1 MELLLSVS
9 RNISLEFRKNQF
21 QKLRIVL
28 CATIFFAGM
37 NSYTA
42 AQTSARIDSLEN
54 VLTTLPQDTNR
65 VNIHTRLCDIYLVKN
80 NQTQALHHAEQAL
93 AIASKTDS
101 RRTIANSYHQLAK
114 VYAAIK
120 NYPKAYE
127 FESLYVTLND
137 NLKNPE
143 SLDNIEKAKAND
155 ELAKKELEIKALNR
169 EMSETIIRKNS
180 FIAACLTL
188 LVIGALVYNRQR
200 IVMKKQLESKRQL
213 LDFYT
218 QKLREKSDMID
229 KINDD
234 LETLRQ
240 KSADED
246 TEIVKFNRILHAAI
260 LTDEDWENFKKAFE
274 EVYPGFFASL
284 RYQYPDITVS
294 ELRLSAL
301 IKLKLS
307 LKESASMLGISPE
320 SIKKSRYRLRK
331 KFDLY
336 EKETLEDFI
345 SRVTYLKAAS

>member
-1 MELLLSVS
+1 
-9 RNISLEFRKNQF
+9 
-21 QKLRIVL
+21 
-28 CATIFFAGM
+28 
-37 NSYTA
+37 
-42 AQTSARIDSLEN
+42 
-54 VLTTLPQDTNR
+54 
-65 VNIHTRLCDIYLVKN
+65 
-80 NQTQALHHAEQAL
+80 
-93 AIASKTDS
+93 
-101 RRTIANSYHQLAK
+101 
-114 VYAAIK
+114 
-120 NYPKAYE
+120 
-127 FESLYVTLND
+127 
-137 NLKNPE
+137 
-143 SLDNIEKAKAND
+143 
-155 ELAKKELEIKALNR
+155 
-169 EMSETIIRKNS
+169 
-180 FIAACLTL
+180 
-188 LVIGALVYNRQR
+188 
-200 IVMKKQLESKRQL
+200 MKKRLESKRQL

>member
-9 RNISLEFRKNQF
+9 QNIFLDFRTNHF
-21 QKLRIVL
+21 QKLRIVV
-28 CATIFFAGM
+28 CAAIFSAGI
-37 NSYTA
+37 NSYAA
-42 AQTSARIDSLEN
+42 AQNNSSKIDSLEN
-54 VLTTLPQDTNR
+54 ALATHPQDTKR
-65 VNIHTRLCDIYLVKN
+65 VNILIRLCDIYLVEN
-80 NQTQALHHAEQAL
+80 NPTQALHHAEQAL
-93 AIASKTDS
+93 AIARKTDS
-101 RRTIANSYHQLAK
+101 RRNIAASYHQLAK

-127 FESLYVTLND
+127 FESLYVSLN
-137 NLKNPE
+137 NSPE
-143 SLDNIEKAKAND
+143 SLGNIEKAKA
-155 ELAKKELEIKALNR
+155 KYELEIQALNQ
-169 EMSETIIRKNS
+169 EMHETILRKNS

-188 LVIGALVYNRQR
+188 LVIGALICNRQR
-200 IVMKKQLESKRQL
+200 IVMKRRLESKRQL